1 MNFITKFA
9 YRLMLVA
16 AGILMFAGIPHVDIQ
31 TTDHQISISEISISV
46 ENPEVQ
52 AKEASKHGDYSSW
65 GVGTAIH
72 VLFSHCGAWQIAALV
87 GALVLALAAIGI
99 IITLTNIN
107 VAAIWT
113 LFRLGAIAWACFCE
127 VMWIHCINGVMDESS
142 GNS

>member
-1 MNFITKFA
+1 MSKFA

-16 AGILMFAGIPHVDIQ
+16 AGILMFAGLPHVDIQ
-31 TTDHQISISEISISV
+31 TTDYQISEISINV
-46 ENPEVQ
+46 ENSVAQ

-72 VLFSHCGAWQIAALV
+72 VLLSHCGAWQIAALV

-99 IITLTNIN
+99 ILTITNIN